1 MTEHVPSLPTPLL
14 WQGHDIVQGLRRWP
28 LWTMLAWNDIRQR
41 YRRSVLGPLWIT
53 LSMSVLITAL
63 GFIYSRIFNIEIAT
77 YLPYLALGFIVWG
90 FIATTT
96 TEACGAFYEN
106 ERIIRQIK
114 LPTSL
119 FVMRTTW
126 RNVIVFFH
134 TAVLFI
140 PISLI
145 FGLWPKPVMV
155 LVMPG
160 LLLLLVNQIWFGI
173 VVAVLSTRF
182 RDVPLL
188 IATALQIATFA
199 TPIMWPVSA
208 LGDQTYIAELN
219 PLYHLI
225 EIVRAPL
232 LGQYPPTNSWI
243 VTTLMA
249 IFGMMA
255 AGWLVN
261 RAARRV
267 VFWL

>member
-1 MTEHVPSLPTPLL
+1 
-14 WQGHDIVQGLRRWP
+14 
-28 LWTMLAWNDIRQR
+28 
-41 YRRSVLGPLWIT
+41 VLGPFWIT
-53 LSMSVLITAL
+53 LSMSILITAL

-96 TEACGAFYEN
+96 TEATGAFYEN
-106 ERIIRQIK
+106 ERIVRQIK

-119 FVMRTTW
+119 YLMRTTW
-126 RNVIVFFH
+126 RNVIVFLH
-134 TAVLFI
+134 TIILFV

-145 FGLWPKPVMV
+145 FGLWPKPVAF
-155 LVMPG
+155 LVIPG
-160 LLLLLVNQIWFGI
+160 LLLLLINQLWFGI

-199 TPIMWPVSA
+199 TPIMWPVAA
-208 LGDQTYIAELN
+208 LGDQKYIADIN

-232 LGQYPPTNSWI
+232 LGHYPAVMSWV
-243 VTTLMA
+243 VTVLMA
-249 IFGMMA
+249 VFGTLA